1 MDFVSML
8 CHTLTSTFVLYVL
21 CMYVID
27 DGTQLQKPNVD
38 GLGNDSEDRNG
49 NESVNGHEHNEG
61 E

>member
-27 DGTQLQKPNVD
+27 DGTQLQKPNGE

-49 NESVNGHEHNEG
+49 SDSHGTNEG